1 MLRVLLAL
9 AGSLFLLPGAA
20 RAGTSLPGPGGTVDV
35 EAATVTYDLAK
46 ERFLLEGGVRMRRGE
61 VLLRARTASYDPA
74 TGTVDATGDVLLTA
88 PGRVVG
94 ADGVH
99 AVLDGEWEARDVRA
113 FFKEQPLDLTGAS
126 TVGEAAGQGRN
137 RLTLSAARASG
148 EVPAGGAVG
157 RFAVE
162 DVRLTLCDCCGG
174 APSWELRASRA
185 EIVPGEVATLS
196 WPVLWITPRFLFID
210 EPIPVLPFPWLQVP
224 LSGRQT
230 GLLVPQVTVGSRTGW
245 WLAQPFFLTLGPSW
259 DTTIAAGYAF
269 GPSSSTVDSRI
280 AQGQNPGVEGV
291 GGSLELRW
299 APSPEVKGEAR
310 LLLQHDTLPYAW
322 KPASGWRTGLVL
334 RNEAHPTAQSFVNAE
349 AFLAGDAVWTQDF
362 VGDVLQRDAPYLR
375 SSLAAGFAFP
385 HLLLEADLA
394 WHEQIG
400 SLGQASPPGQPA
412 VPLVPF
418 GVFGASVPSF
428 HRLPAVS
435 ATLLPIEIAGPLSVS
450 AQAGVAHFGP
460 VSGITDQSVNGLG
473 PGERGW
479 LGPAPPPGDAW
490 VPGQRLSATRAWAR
504 AEVRAPL
511 APGGLLLLEP
521 WAAANGAGYLF
532 GDGAQPA
539 LASGWVSGGATL
551 STAIARTFGSGA
563 DALRH
568 VIEPRVEWRIS
579 SGIGGTPLP
588 AYAYDERDAAPVLPG
603 APCITPPAGVPGAC
617 LPLRTLSA
625 SIPGGFDQMRIGLRN
640 RLVGSAKGSPSQT
653 RLELDLAQ
661 DLDLASGRLG
671 ESMVRAGAA
680 WGPVE
685 GQLVARFLAF
695 GATPAGGAWGSLDP
709 GFLDA
714 FTELRLDLAA
724 SDARGDRLTLGFLGQ
739 NASGSPTLRAGL
751 DPLFDPRAVPFQTFG
766 QGTAALK
773 VHVAGGLDVQWDTLF
788 SVRTVYAT
796 PCGGGAPAPVGP
808 TMQQNTFTASWSSPC
823 KCWSGLVKVQV
834 SQCGYY
840 GVSAGLDLGA
850 LAGIQL
856 LP

>member
-1 MLRVLLAL
+1 MVRVLLAL
-9 AGSLFLLPGAA
+9 AGLLLLLPGPV
-20 RAGTSLPGPGGTVDV
+20 RAETSLPGPGGTVDV
-35 EAATVTYDLAK
+35 EAATVTYDVAR

-88 PGRVVG
+88 PGRVIG

-99 AVLDGEWEARDVRA
+99 AVLDGAWEAREVRA
-113 FFKEQPLDLTGAS
+113 FYKEQPLDLSRAA
-126 TVGEAAGQGRN
+126 TVGEAAGEGRN
-137 RLTLSAARASG
+137 RLTLSAGRASG
-148 EVPAGGAVG
+148 EVPTGGAVP

-196 WPVLWITPRFLFID
+196 WPVLWITPRFLFIE
-210 EPIPVLPFPWLQVP
+210 EPIPVLPLPWLQVP

-259 DTTIAAGYAF
+259 DTTVAAGYAF
-269 GPSSSTVDSRI
+269 GPSGSTIDSRI
-280 AQGQNPGVEGV
+280 AQGQNPGVRGA

-334 RNEAHPTAQSFVNAE
+334 RNEAHPTAESFVNAE
-349 AFLAGDAVWTQDF
+349 GFLAGDAVWTQDF

-375 SSLAAGFAFP
+375 SALAAGFAFP
-385 HLLLEADLA
+385 HLLVEADLA

-400 SLGQASPPGQPA
+400 TLGQASPPGQPA

-435 ATLLPIEIAGPLSVS
+435 ATLLPIEVAGPLSVS
-450 AQAGVAHFGP
+450 AQAGVARFAP
-460 VSGITDQSVNGLG
+460 ISGITDQSVNGLG

-479 LGPAPPPGDAW
+479 LGPAPPPGDTW
-490 VPGQRLSATRAWAR
+490 VPGQRLAATRAWAR

-511 APGGLLLLEP
+511 ALGGLLLLEP
-521 WAAANGAGYLF
+521 WAAGNGAGYVF

-551 STAIARTFGSGA
+551 STTISRTFGSGA

-568 VIEPRVEWRIS
+568 VIEPRVEWRLS

-603 APCITPPAGVPGAC
+603 APCITPPPGVPGAC
-617 LPLRTLSA
+617 LPLRALS
-625 SIPGGFDQMRIGLRN
+625 STIPGGFDQMRIGLRN

-671 ESMVRAGAA
+671 ESLVRAGAA

-695 GATPAGGAWGSLDP
+695 GSTPSAGAWGSLDP

-724 SDARGDRLTLGFLGQ
+724 SDARGDRLTIGFLGQ
-739 NASGSPTLRAGL
+739 NASGSPALRAGL

-766 QGTAALK
+766 QGTAGVK

-796 PCGGGAPAPVGP
+796 PCGGGALAPVGP
-808 TMQQNTFTASWSSPC
+808 SMQQNTFTASWSSPC

-850 LAGIQL
+850 LTGIQL